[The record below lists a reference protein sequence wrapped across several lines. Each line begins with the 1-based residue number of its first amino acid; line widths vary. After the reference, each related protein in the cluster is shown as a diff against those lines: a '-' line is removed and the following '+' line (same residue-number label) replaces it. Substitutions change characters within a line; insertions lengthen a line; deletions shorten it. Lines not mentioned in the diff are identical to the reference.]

1 MCVCAQHEA
10 SVSASCIW
18 AAQSYFRTACALEQ
32 WQSSTL
38 RGAKT
43 ARKCGP
49 IPYSQWCKGVGLLNS
64 GFCLLQRWTFRTS
77 RFSPGVVTD
86 IGHVIIQ
93 PCWVCLNSTWKRTKP
108 ITLKRPYCGTSKLPG
123 NCNVLPLAPQRLSI
137 KSPSCSWARITTFKI
152 TFALKNGASDYLK

>member
-10 SVSASCIW
+10 SLSASCIW

-108 ITLKRPYCGTSKLPG
+108 ITLKHALTVALV
-123 NCNVLPLAPQRLSI
+123 NCLVIVMCFLWHLKGSALS
-137 KSPSCSWARITTFKI
+137 PHHVR
-152 TFALKNGASDYLK
+152 GQE